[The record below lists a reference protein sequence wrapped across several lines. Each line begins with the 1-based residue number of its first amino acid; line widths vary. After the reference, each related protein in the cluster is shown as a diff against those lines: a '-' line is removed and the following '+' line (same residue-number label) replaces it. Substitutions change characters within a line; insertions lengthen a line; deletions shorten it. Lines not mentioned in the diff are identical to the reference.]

1 MANVK
6 DVAKLAKVSTAT
18 VSRVLTDSGNV
29 TEVNQK
35 KVWEAVKQLEYYP
48 NSIGRQLR
56 KMETK
61 TILVIVPDITN
72 SFFSGILRGIE
83 KVAMANGYQA
93 LLGDTQNK
101 LADDYF
107 TYLYEKKVDGVI
119 LLTSKIDIE
128 HLKKLYNH
136 FPVVLAC
143 ESVYGVDIPT
153 VSIHNRNSAEQITKY
168 LINLGHR
175 KIAHITGPLDG
186 VLGKNRLAGFKNE
199 MKKNNLDIVNDFII
213 EGDFSLESGYK
224 IGETIANKSNKPSA
238 VFAAN
243 DEMAIGIIKT
253 LKQHSLNVPD
263 DIAIVGFDNVKLSEI
278 IEPELTTFAQP
289 TYEIGGKAMELL
301 LKLMKGKEVKTN
313 RVYLKGEILERK
325 ST

>member
-199 MKKNNLDIVNDFII
+199 MKKNSLDIENDFII

-224 IGETIANKSNKPSA
+224 IGQTIADKNNKPSA
-238 VFAAN
+238 IFVAN

-253 LKQHSLNVPD
+253 LKQYSLNVPD
-263 DIAIVGFDNVKLSEI
+263 DIAIVGFDNVKLSEV

-289 TYEIGGKAMELL
+289 TYEIGGKAMQLL
-301 LKLMKGKEVKTN
+301 LKLMKGKEVKTKC
-313 RVYLKGEILERK
+313 VYLEGEILERK